1 VRILLTGGSGRLGT
15 ELRKLRGYTA
25 PDHDDLDV
33 TRPEH
38 VARTLAEVQPD
49 LIVHAAAYTD
59 TSLPDRVPVEA
70 VRCWRTNVLG
80 TRNIVDLATCP
91 ILHISTESVAHPY
104 NFYCCTKLQAEH
116 EVALHRHGFT
126 IARLGFRPD
135 PFPFAKAATDM
146 WTLGDT
152 TAVVAGLVDKLI
164 DQPPANGVVYVGTG
178 LKTVY
183 ELAQRTRPD
192 VEGVRRAAI
201 SPRLPAMVELTDV

>member
-1 VRILLTGGSGRLGT
+1 MRVLLTGGSGRLGT
-15 ELRKLRGYTA
+15 ELQKLRGYTA
-25 PDHDDLDV
+25 PTED
-33 TRPEH
+33 EMN
-38 VARTLAEVQPD
+38 VALPDQVALTLADVRPD

-59 TSLPDRVPVEA
+59 TALPDRVPVEA

-80 TRNIVDLATCP
+80 TRNLVDLAVCP
-91 ILHISTESVAHPY
+91 ILLISTESAAHPY

-116 EVALHRHGFT
+116 EAALHGYGFT
-126 IARLGFRPD
+126 IARIGFRPD

-152 TAVVAGLVDKLI
+152 TAVVAGLVDKLV
-164 DQPPANGVVYVGTG
+164 DQPPANGIVYVGTG

-192 VEGVRRAAI
+192 VEPVRRADI